1 MTVKTPISP
10 KVKYAALWG
19 ALLGIAAAGVSAATA
34 AFDPSFIPALGGFGP
49 LIASAVT
56 IGGSSLAAILTK
68 DELREKGQAAIN
80 AEGTQPPVAPVT
92 DPPVSAPSQGPAPI
106 VATFGT
112 PSGIVTTTSE

>member
-19 ALLGIAAAGVSAATA
+19 ALLGIAAAGVTAATA
-34 AFDPSFIPALGGFGP
+34 AFDPSLIPALGGFGP

-80 AEGTQPPVAPVT
+80 AESGKTPAPVT
-92 DPPVSAPSQGPAPI
+92 DPPVSAPSENPVPI

-112 PSGIVTTTSE
+112 PSGIVTTTSD